1 MEQIPEDPQ
10 AWLEQAHQDLSAIQ
24 AERAKVNK
32 AHEDLLTDILQVRY
46 AMASVAINKVNERD
60 EE

>member
-32 AHEDLLTDILQVRY
+32 AHEELLADILQVRTEVARL
-46 AMASVAINKVNERD
+46 AMKGGNE
-60 EE
+60 

>member
-32 AHEDLLTDILQVRY
+32 AHEELLADILQVRAEVARL
-46 AMASVAINKVNERD
+46 AMKGGNE
-60 EE
+60 